1 MVAISR
7 AFVNS
12 VACWPAGVRACEPVC
27 VCVCVGGRGQV
38 ILCPCPSDLFCW
50 FDWKQV
56 SKSYIS
62 CNFYGVFQVGLH

>member
-27 VCVCVGGRGQV
+27 VCVCWGAGAGD
-38 ILCPCPSDLFCW
+38 S
-50 FDWKQV
+50 V
-56 SKSYIS
+56 SLSK
-62 CNFYGVFQVGLH
+62 